1 MGENISKE
9 VVLRA
14 LGECM
19 RTIATEKAEP
29 DPSIQSI
36 EEQIKQLKQD
46 FEEFNKQRNNDNLM
60 AILESST
67 LLDKIEEDI
76 KARLAESSRDAYGAW
91 KEKKY
96 GE

>member
-1 MGENISKE
+1 MDEHISKE

-29 DPSIQSI
+29 DPGIKSIQ
-36 EEQIKQLKQD
+36 EQLEQLKQD
-46 FEEFNKQRNNDNLM
+46 FEEFNKQRNNDNLI

-76 KARLAESSRDAYGAW
+76 KARLAEASRDGYGAW
-91 KEKKY
+91 EEKKY